1 MFVISNTDPFD
12 ARHNHGRT
20 LVVSPHSSREMLRS
34 ATILAL
40 AGAASAQT
48 WNTDADSC
56 TAVSEMISCDL
67 LGDDECT
74 AAKNCE
80 IATTDSNF
88 FAKDDCMPVAAYAD
102 VITADFTIG
111 QTVMEA
117 TIMSCAV
124 VLDAK
129 GNTVGAVAEADCTGL
144 CEWTTMNGDAMCGA
158 KDASTYSAIVASG
171 ANAGTKGFLMYMMQG
186 NVCDAL
192 ETQETCEANK
202 ACDYD
207 EEDESCDIKPE
218 TMLALVKNKCL
229 DDVDFTDVYTGRY
242 ASMAEVYAASG
253 VPDESSP
260 AKLQEAK
267 EDAREAAGAALAAA
281 AAKETAL
288 FAGITDETDKKK
300 AAVLTAAAA
309 KGGKAATV
317 DVTISAETADDACTT
332 TLTGMA
338 LADAEADAVF
348 CTAAAARRRALL
360 ASNFAVEIIINTAE
374 VNSTAA
380 VAALKVAQPTVAD
393 TVTET
398 QKEPLTVLATID
410 GVDSSSTA
418 FTEFKTAAD
427 SSAALEAEASTY
439 ETESAEVNVAAGLP
453 AEGANSAA
461 SSIAAVSAIATAA
474 LAAAACVFA

>member
-1 MFVISNTDPFD
+1 MST
-12 ARHNHGRT
+12 
-20 LVVSPHSSREMLRS
+20 MLRT
-34 ATILAL
+34 ATVLAL
-40 AGAASAQT
+40 AGATSAQT
-48 WNTDADSC
+48 WNTDTASC
-56 TAVSEMISCDL
+56 TAVSEMISCDF
-67 LGDDECT
+67 LGEAECT
-74 AAKNCE
+74 DAPNCE
-80 IATTDSNF
+80 IATTDSEF
-88 FAKDDCMPVAAYAD
+88 FSKDDCMPVAAYAD

-111 QTVMEA
+111 RAVMMA
-117 TIMSCAV
+117 MHMSCSA
-124 VLDAK
+124 VLDAE
-129 GNTVGAVAEADCTGL
+129 GNPVSVAEADCTGL
-144 CEWTTMNGDAMCGA
+144 CEWTSMDGDAMCGA
-158 KDASTYSAIVASG
+158 KDASIYSAIVASG
-171 ANAGTKGFLMYMMQG
+171 ANAGTKGFLMNMMQE

-202 ACDYD
+202 ACEYE
-207 EEDESCDIKPE
+207 EEDKSCGVKTE
-218 TMLALVKNKCL
+218 TMLSLVKNKCL

-267 EDAREAAGAALAAA
+267 EDARDAADAALAAA

-288 FAGITDETDKKK
+288 LAGITDETDKKK

-360 ASNFAVEIIINTAE
+360 ASNFAVEVIINTAE

-410 GVDSSSTA
+410 GVDSSSAT

-461 SSIAAVSAIATAA
+461 SSVAAVSAIATAA

>member
-1 MFVISNTDPFD
+1 MST
-12 ARHNHGRT
+12 
-20 LVVSPHSSREMLRS
+20 MLRT
-34 ATILAL
+34 AAVLAL

-48 WNTDADSC
+48 WNNDTASC
-56 TAVSEMISCDL
+56 TAMSNLISCGL
-67 LGDDECT
+67 LDDEGC
-74 AAKNCE
+74 AAATNCE
-80 IATTDSNF
+80 IATDEGAF
-88 FAKDDCMPVAAYAD
+88 YGPDDCIPVATHAD
-102 VITADFTIG
+102 VLTNDFTIG
-111 QTVMEA
+111 MGVTEA
-117 TIMSCAV
+117 TYMSCAA

-129 GNTVGAVAEADCTGL
+129 GNPVSLVAEADCTGL
-144 CEWTTMNGDAMCGA
+144 CEWQTEDGGSQCGA
-158 KDASTYSAIVASG
+158 KDASFYSAVVASG
-171 ANAGTKGFLMYMMQG
+171 ANAGTKGFMMVWIQG
-186 NVCDAL
+186 NACNALTTEATCEENLACQYEEDACEVKV
-192 ETQETCEANK
+192 ETQ
-202 ACDYD
+202 
-207 EEDESCDIKPE
+207 
-218 TMLALVKNKCL
+218 LALVKNKCL
-229 DDVDFTDVYTGRY
+229 DKVDFSDIYSGRY

-267 EDAREAAGAALAAA
+267 EDARDAADAALAAA

-288 FAGITDETDKKK
+288 LAGITDETDKKK

-360 ASNFAVEIIINTAE
+360 ASNFAVEVIINTAE

-410 GVDSSSTA
+410 GVDSSSAT

-453 AEGANSAA
+453 AEGADSAA
-461 SSIAAVSAIATAA
+461 SSVAAVSAIATAA